1 MSQDS
6 PRPTL
11 SLEEIEAIVNG
22 YHGNPF
28 AVLGCHPWQEQWVVR
43 AFLPQAAQLQ
53 LQTAVGQPIPMTRHH
68 WDGFFECLLPEPPST
83 YQLLLTTHGGQNQTL
98 HDPYAFG
105 PLLSDYDEYLL
116 AQGNHLQMYDQLG
129 AHLLTVDGV
138 AGTRFA
144 VWAPGA
150 MRVSIIGN
158 FNDWDGRRHPMRFYH
173 NSGIWELF
181 VPGLGQGELYKY
193 EIKGHYRDYT
203 VAKADP
209 LAFAS
214 QLRPETASIVWDINQ
229 YQWQDDA
236 WMQKRASADVL
247 NQPISIYE
255 LHLGSWQQKYGWEWL
270 SYADL
275 AEQLIPYVQ
284 KMGFTHIELM
294 PVAEHPLDASWGY
307 QVTGYFS
314 PTSRFGPPE
323 GFMAFVDACHQAG
336 IGVILDWVPAHFP
349 RDQHGLGFFDGTHL
363 YEHEDPRQ
371 GAHPDWGTY
380 IFNYGRHEVRQFLIS
395 NALFWLHKYHIDGL
409 RVDAVASM
417 LYLDFS
423 RKPGEWLPN
432 QYGGRENLQAIEF
445 LRRFNDAV
453 HQQYAGVITIAE
465 ESTAWPGVSQPTE
478 KGGLGFDFKWNMGW
492 MHDSLQ
498 YMRNDP
504 VHRAFHH
511 GTLTFSLLYA
521 FSERFV
527 LPFSHDEVV
536 HLKKNMIDKMPGDVW
551 RKFANLRLLYGYQ
564 WTHPGKKLIFMGTE
578 FGQWREWSETR
589 PLDWHLLQEEPKHAG
604 LQQFVA
610 ALNGVYGRESALYAD
625 DYSWEGFQWIEF
637 RDSLRSVL
645 AYSRIDPSTGEKL
658 IVVCNFTP
666 VVRSAYRL
674 GVPDNGRYAE
684 LLNSD
689 AAEFGGSGVLNPG
702 EFVANEQ
709 PWHDQPYSL
718 ELTLPP
724 LAILLLKKLPE

>member
-1 MSQDS
+1 
-6 PRPTL
+6 
-11 SLEEIEAIVNG
+11 
-22 YHGNPF
+22 
-28 AVLGCHPWQEQWVVR
+28 
-43 AFLPQAAQLQ
+43 
-53 LQTAVGQPIPMTRHH
+53 
-68 WDGFFECLLPEPPST
+68 
-83 YQLLLTTHGGQNQTL
+83 
-98 HDPYAFG
+98 
-105 PLLSDYDEYLL
+105 
-116 AQGNHLQMYDQLG
+116 
-129 AHLLTVDGV
+129 
-138 AGTRFA
+138 
-144 VWAPGA
+144 
-150 MRVSIIGN
+150 RVSIIGN

-432 QYGGRENLQAIEF
+432 QYGGRENLDALAF
-445 LRRFNDAV
+445 LREFNTVA
-453 HQQYAGVITIAE
+453 HREHPGVLTIAA
-465 ESTAWPGVSQPTE
+465 ESTAFPGVSRPVHL
-478 KGGLGFDFKWNMGW
+478 GGVGFSFKWNMGW
-492 MHDSLQ
+492 MNDTLQ
-498 YMRNDP
+498 YFSKEP
-504 VHRAFHH
+504 VYRRHEHNKI
-511 GTLTFSLLYA
+511 TFSFMYA
-521 FSERFV
+521 WSENFI
-527 LPFSHDEVV
+527 LPISHDEVV
-536 HLKKNMIDKMPGDVW
+536 HGKHSLLDKMPGDEW
-551 RKFANLRLLYGYQ
+551 QKRAN
-564 WTHPGKKLIFMGTE
+564 
-578 FGQWREWSETR
+578 
-589 PLDWHLLQEEPKHAG
+589 
-604 LQQFVA
+604 
-610 ALNGVYGRESALYAD
+610 
-625 DYSWEGFQWIEF
+625 
-637 RDSLRSVL
+637 
-645 AYSRIDPSTGEKL
+645 
-658 IVVCNFTP
+658 
-666 VVRSAYRL
+666 YRL
-674 GVPDNGRYAE
+674 FMSYMTA
-684 LLNSD
+684 
-689 AAEFGGSGVLNPG
+689 
-702 EFVANEQ
+702 
-709 PWHDQPYSL
+709 H
-718 ELTLPP
+718 
-724 LAILLLKKLPE
+724 